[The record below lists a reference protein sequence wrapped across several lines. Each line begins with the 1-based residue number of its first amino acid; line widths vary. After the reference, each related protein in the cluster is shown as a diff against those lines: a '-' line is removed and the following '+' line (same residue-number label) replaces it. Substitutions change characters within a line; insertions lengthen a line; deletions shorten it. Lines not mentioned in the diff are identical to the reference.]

1 MKNNNCVIAA
11 RLATSSWSRK
21 APACHPEPIRQTQGK
36 LRAKHVVEGS
46 IVAILLAMFLTAC
59 GDSDGASAN
68 NGSATLEDV
77 YASEDDLPGCTEKY
91 DGAVAFV
98 KDGSTAF
105 KCEDGRWENKG
116 EYYANNDAIKNC
128 TAKREGEVAYIVDE
142 DKSLVCQDGK
152 WVMASDKVPEP
163 AEPTEVSSSSNAS
176 TSSSWN
182 EVTESSSSI
191 KDKGGEPAEP
201 AEVSSSSNATS
212 SSSWSEAIGSSSSS
226 RHSGLDPE
234 SSSSVKTPGSSSA
247 EESSSSIVVAM
258 PCKTDEEDNC
268 EYGILKDSRDGQEY
282 RTVKIGDQVWMAEN
296 LNYAYTDVPFDN
308 RGYTSDSTSWCL
320 DNDPANCAKY
330 GRFYT
335 WTAAMDSVGEWSTNG
350 KGCGYGKTCSVA
362 SAGSTTLVRGIC
374 PEGWHLPREA
384 ECQVLLTAVGG
395 SSTADSAGSK
405 LKSATG
411 WKAYS
416 GITNEDA
423 FGFSALPAGWSYHGG
438 YSYEG
443 DNAYFWSSTEW
454 SSTEYK
460 SNDAYGMGFSFDN
473 NYYVRLILNKDY
485 GFSVRCVKD

>member
-21 APACHPEPIRQTQGK
+21 APACHPEPIRQAQGK
-36 LRAKHVVEGS
+36 LRAKRVVEGS
-46 IVAILLAMFLTAC
+46 IVAIFLAMFLTAC

-98 KDGSTAF
+98 KEGSTAF

-152 WVMASDKVPEP
+152 WVNSSNVSSSSSWTPEGGIGSCSSKVPEP
-163 AEPTEVSSSSNAS
+163 AEGTSSSDVSSSS
-176 TSSSWN
+176 
-182 EVTESSSSI
+182 VESSSSSSVTPQSCS
-191 KDKGGEPAEP
+191 GETS
-201 AEVSSSSNATS
+201 VSSNSTK
-212 SSSWSEAIGSSSSS
+212 
-226 RHSGLDPE
+226 
-234 SSSSVKTPGSSSA
+234 SSSSVVPSSSSVA
-247 EESSSSIVVAM
+247 SSSSVQSSSSIVVAM

-384 ECQVLLTAVGG
+384 ECKVLFTATVEG
-395 SSTADSAGSK
+395 SSMAG

-411 WKAYS
+411 WSSS
-416 GITNEDA
+416 GNGTDT

-438 YSYEG
+438 YSREG
-443 DNAYFWSSTEW
+443 DNAYFWSSTE
-454 SSTEYK
+454 YK
-460 SNDAYGMGFSFDN
+460 SNNAYGMGLSYDI
-473 NYYVRLILNKDY
+473 YYVNVELSKDY

>member
-1 MKNNNCVIAA
+1 MAKKFHLAWGSIAA
-11 RLATSSWSRK
+11 VCLA
-21 APACHPEPIRQTQGK
+21 G
-36 LRAKHVVEGS
+36 VY
-46 IVAILLAMFLTAC
+46 AC
-59 GDSDGASAN
+59 GDSDDGANASINA
-68 NGSATLEDV
+68 GAAALDEV

-98 KDGSTAF
+98 KEGSTAF

-142 DKSLVCQDGK
+142 DKSLVCEDGK
-152 WVMASDKVPEP
+152 WVN
-163 AEPTEVSSSSNAS
+163 SSN
-176 TSSSWN
+176 
-182 EVTESSSSI
+182 
-191 KDKGGEPAEP
+191 
-201 AEVSSSSNATS
+201 VSS
-212 SSSWSEAIGSSSSS
+212 SSSWSEVKGSSSSIAS
-226 RHSGLDPE
+226 SSSWTPEGGGESSSAQASSSSSAEE
-234 SSSSVKTPGSSSA
+234 SSSSVASSSSLQ
-247 EESSSSIVVAM
+247 SSSSIVVAM

-282 RTVKIGDQVWMAEN
+282 KTVKIGEQWWMAQN
-296 LNYAYTDVPFDN
+296 LNYAYTGVPFEDG
-308 RGYTSDSTSWCL
+308 RYTSDSTSWCYA
-320 DNDPANCAKY
+320 DDPANCAKY
-330 GRFYT
+330 GRLYT

-423 FGFSALPAGWSYHGG
+423 FGFSALPAGSYRGPG
-438 YSYEG
+438 VEG
-443 DNAYFWSSTEW
+443 KSANFWSSTE
-454 SSTEYK
+454 ERI
-460 SNDAYGMGFSFDN
+460 NAAYAHGMGFFFDHN
-473 NYYVRLILNKDY
+473 NYVQLGYSKDW
-485 GFSVRCVKD
+485 GLSVRCVKD